1 MNEKKPYL
9 KNELRLNDLAELLPI
24 SPHHLSQF
32 LNEYNKTS
40 FFDFINE
47 YRVQEA
53 KRIIQETP
61 EFTLLQVGYEA
72 GFNNK
77 TSFVNAFKRFAGQTP
92 SIYRKSILQNQ

>member
-1 MNEKKPYL
+1 MCALNFD
-9 KNELRLNDLAELLPI
+9 KNEVSALKT
-24 SPHHLSQF
+24 SLSAKF

-53 KRIIQETP
+53 RRIIRHTP
-61 EFTLLQVGYEA
+61 GFTLLQVGYEA

-92 SIYRKSILQNQ
+92 SVYRKTVLQNL